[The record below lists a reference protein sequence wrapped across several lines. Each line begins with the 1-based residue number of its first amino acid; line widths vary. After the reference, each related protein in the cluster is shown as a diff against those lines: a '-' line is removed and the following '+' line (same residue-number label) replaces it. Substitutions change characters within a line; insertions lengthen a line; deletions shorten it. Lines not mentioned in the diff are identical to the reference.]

1 MSTDGGQPLLQVSHL
16 VKHFPGSRRAPGR
29 RRDVVHAVQDVSLS
43 VWPGETVGIVGES
56 GCGKSTTAR
65 MMIRLIDP
73 TAGQIEFKGQDI
85 TRLSAR
91 AMRPLR
97 RDMQLIFQ
105 NPYSCLNPRKTVG
118 QSIASPM
125 KIHGIGGD
133 LHARVGEL
141 LERVGLS
148 PDFAGRFPHEFS
160 GGQRQRVGIARA
172 LSLRPSLIV
181 CDEPVSALDVS
192 IQAQILALLGSLQ
205 EDLGVAYVFIS
216 HDLAVIRQ
224 ICDRVAVMYAGRIV
238 EMGDV
243 ETIFSQPR
251 HPYTLEL
258 LAAVPGPRRRHRAGA
273 QTEDSEPAGSTT
285 GGCLYRDR
293 CPRRQERCVAEAPEL
308 APSADGSESSL
319 VACHFPVERGNAGNG
334 SD

>member
-1 MSTDGGQPLLQVSHL
+1 
-16 VKHFPGSRRAPGR
+16 
-29 RRDVVHAVQDVSLS
+29 
-43 VWPGETVGIVGES
+43 
-56 GCGKSTTAR
+56 
-65 MMIRLIDP
+65 
-73 TAGQIEFKGQDI
+73 TAGQITFKGQDI

-91 AMRPLR
+91 SMRPLR

-125 KIHGIGGD
+125 KIHGAERDVG
-133 LHARVGEL
+133 ARVREL

-148 PDFAGRFPHEFS
+148 PDFQDRYPHEFS

-224 ICDRVAVMYAGRIV
+224 ICDRVAV
-238 EMGDV
+238 
-243 ETIFSQPR
+243 
-251 HPYTLEL
+251 
-258 LAAVPGPRRRHRAGA
+258 
-273 QTEDSEPAGSTT
+273 
-285 GGCLYRDR
+285 
-293 CPRRQERCVAEAPEL
+293 
-308 APSADGSESSL
+308 
-319 VACHFPVERGNAGNG
+319 
-334 SD
+334 

>member
-1 MSTDGGQPLLQVSHL
+1 
-16 VKHFPGSRRAPGR
+16 
-29 RRDVVHAVQDVSLS
+29 
-43 VWPGETVGIVGES
+43 
-56 GCGKSTTAR
+56 
-65 MMIRLIDP
+65 
-73 TAGQIEFKGQDI
+73 
-85 TRLSAR
+85 
-91 AMRPLR
+91 
-97 RDMQLIFQ
+97 
-105 NPYSCLNPRKTVG
+105 
-118 QSIASPM
+118 M

-141 LERVGLS
+141 LLERVGLS
-148 PDFAGRFPHEFS
+148 PDFAARSFLRFS

-285 GGCLYRDR
+285 GGCLLRDR

-308 APSADGSESSL
+308 ARPRPTGSESSL